1 MIKRSLVC
9 VTVVSLIFTVA
20 AFAAPN
26 YQEGLWEMTTTV
38 NMPGVPKEMMRP
50 MKQQVCMTKQ
60 NAVPQPQQKGEQQC
74 KMTNQRTVGSKVFWT
89 MTCKGGT
96 VSNGEITYS
105 KASFDGSQT
114 TTTSQ
119 GGKLMTVKS
128 AMTGKY
134 IGPCTK

>member
-1 MIKRSLVC
+1 M
-9 VTVVSLIFTVA
+9 
-20 AFAAPN
+20 
-26 YQEGLWEMTTTV
+26 
-38 NMPGVPKEMMRP
+38 NMPGMPKEMMRP

-74 KMTNQRTVGSKVFWT
+74 KITNQRTVGNKVFWT

-105 KASFDGSQT
+105 KTSYDGSQT

-128 AMTGKY
+128 TMSGKY